1 MATDLDD
8 ITVLRTRFL
17 DTWDRSIP
25 FEFEGQ
31 PLEAEPEGQVWAR
44 LTVIPGNE
52 DRQSLISRTYLQ
64 KGRIYLQVM
73 MPIGTGDETGWNA
86 AQLFIDAFRD
96 WHSDDY
102 RVRCYTSEKRK
113 SSESNYNV
121 ITVSIYYEAIH

>member
-1 MATDLDD
+1 MATNLDD

-31 PLEAEPEGQVWAR
+31 PLAAEPEGQVWVR
-44 LTVIPGNE
+44 LEIAPGDE
-52 DRQSLISRTYLQ
+52 QRQSLITQTYLQ
-64 KGRIYLQVM
+64 QGRVNLKVM
-73 MPIGTGDETGWNA
+73 APIGQGDGAGWNA

-102 RVRCYTSEKRK
+102 RVRCYTSQTRK
-113 SSESNYNV
+113 AYEGNY
-121 ITVSIYYEAIH
+121 IATIVSIYYEAIH